1 MIIMSFKRVFI
12 MTAVLILCI
21 SGIRTQAAETKASA
35 QASQIG
41 TTVQKPQTEAAAQ
54 VSATGT
60 KKTVK
65 TNKGTYTSQELC
77 SMAKYYYKKTSK
89 DGYYPPIAE
98 CTEEADGTY
107 TIGLRERVDDGNGDY
122 HFATYAWYNV
132 NADGK
137 GQDTMAGSSVDFT
150 RYCKVYTPEEL
161 CKLAQDYYYR
171 MYDFYPPNA
180 SYTANTDGTYT
191 ICLFEIIK
199 EDGNIEHSATF
210 GWYTVDVCGMGQD
223 DIMSQAVDINP

>member
-1 MIIMSFKRVFI
+1 
-12 MTAVLILCI
+12 
-21 SGIRTQAAETKASA
+21 
-35 QASQIG
+35 
-41 TTVQKPQTEAAAQ
+41 
-54 VSATGT
+54 
-60 KKTVK
+60 
-65 TNKGTYTSQELC
+65 
-77 SMAKYYYKKTSK
+77 MAKYYYKKTSK

-137 GQDTMAGSSVDFT
+137 GQDTMTGSSVDFT

-171 MYDFYPPNA
+171 MYDFYPPDA
-180 SYTANTDGTYT
+180 SYTSNTDGTYT
-191 ICLFEIIK
+191 ICLFEIVK
-199 EDGNIEHSATF
+199 EDGNIEHSATC

-223 DIMSQAVDINP
+223 DIMAQTVDINP